1 MAEEDSGSQDK
12 TEEPSARKLEKAAED
27 GQVLSSKEMFVFT
40 TLIMGLMI
48 LTSIPFFLREIL
60 SVWKLFFLFDLNF
73 LENASPLIG
82 IGKLIKQVIIITL
95 LVGVP
100 LILTILVTQMAVGGI
115 NFAPK
120 SFHFKANRINL
131 FSGLKRIFSSKGLVE
146 LIKSLFKVGLLG
158 GITYSVIYVNII
170 DVISL
175 SERNLFDA
183 LASLLSNFPKLAI
196 SLLIVLGFIALIDFM
211 WQKYQHIEKLKM
223 THKEVKDENKDT
235 DGNPEVKQKIR
246 RLQNEISNRAST
258 QTAALE
264 NVKDASA
271 IITNPTHFAV
281 AIKYVVG
288 EEGAPIILAMGRGM
302 MAEKII
308 KLANDSNVTVFQSPL
323 LARALYFTGEIGKE
337 ISENLYTAIA
347 SVLAYIFKIER
358 GEDIDYPDFNI
369 PDEMNFDEYGKKIK

>member
-1 MAEEDSGSQDK
+1 MAEEDSGAQDK

-27 GQVLSSKEMFVFT
+27 GQVLTSKEMFVFT

-48 LTSIPFFLREIL
+48 LTSVPFFLRDIL

-73 LENASPLIG
+73 LENASPMIG
-82 IGKLIKQVIIITL
+82 IGKMIKQVINITL

-100 LILTILVTQMAVGGI
+100 LILTIILTQMAVGGI

-120 SFHFKANRINL
+120 GFHFKSNRINL
-131 FSGLKRIFSSKGLVE
+131 FSGLKRMFSSKGLVE

-196 SLLIVLGFIALIDFM
+196 SLLIVLGFIALFDFM
-211 WQKYQHIEKLKM
+211 WQKYTHIEKLKM

-264 NVKDASA
+264 NVKDASV
-271 IITNPTHFAV
+271 IITNPTHFAI
-281 AIKYVVG
+281 AIKYIVG

-308 KLANDSNVTVFQSPL
+308 KLAGDSNVTVFQSPL
-323 LARALYFTGEIGKE
+323 LARALYFTGSIGEE
-337 ISENLYTAIA
+337 ISEKLYTVIA

-358 GEDIDYPDFNI
+358 GEDIDYHEVEI
-369 PDEMNFDEYGKKIK
+369 PDEMSFDEYGKKNN

>member
-40 TLIMGLMI
+40 TLIMGLMM
-48 LTSIPFFLREIL
+48 LTSIPFFLRDIL
-60 SVWKLFFLFDLNF
+60 SAWKLFFLFDLNF

-258 QTAALE
+258 QTAALD

-281 AIKYVVG
+281 AIKYLVG

>member
-1 MAEEDSGSQDK
+1 
-12 TEEPSARKLEKAAED
+12 
-27 GQVLSSKEMFVFT
+27 
-40 TLIMGLMI
+40 MGLMM

-60 SVWKLFFLFDLNF
+60 SAWKLFFLFDLNF

-258 QTAALE
+258 QTAALD